1 MNQNV
6 QAEALLQLNDASDF
20 LAQFLNVLLI
30 GQVAGA
36 VVSARLTDIGGLWE
50 RTNGGGWQCRQ
61 TKRLLCFLAL
71 RKCRLTLHLA
81 LWQRRGAVSNL
92 LVVGTSRFRTGTHC
106 TVGTSISFCRIQR
119 TCSQSYNFADLFI
132 GEREPCGDIDRQVR
146 LCLHG
151 VWNVLQRY

>member
-6 QAEALLQLNDASDF
+6 QAEAFLQLNDAGNF
-20 LAQFLNVLLI
+20 LAQFLNILLI

-36 VVSARLTDIGGLWE
+36 VVSAGLTNIGGLWE

-81 LWQRRGAVSNL
+81 LWQRRGAVCHL
-92 LVVGTSRFRTGTHC
+92 LVVGTGRFSAGTHGA
-106 TVGTSISFCRIQR
+106 VRAGISFCRIQR
-119 TCSQSYNFADLFI
+119 TCSQRYYFTDLFI

-146 LCLHG
+146 LCFHG
-151 VWNVLQRY
+151 VWNMLQRY